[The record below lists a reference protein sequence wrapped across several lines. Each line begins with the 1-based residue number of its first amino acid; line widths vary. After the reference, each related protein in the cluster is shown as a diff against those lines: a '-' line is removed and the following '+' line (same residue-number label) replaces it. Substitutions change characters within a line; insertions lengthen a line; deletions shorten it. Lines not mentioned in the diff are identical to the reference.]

1 MKRFGL
7 WAPIAFSVAAFA
19 FLYRSVIAKLVYDW
33 TYDGNF
39 SHGFLIVPIAAYL
52 VWERRKKLA
61 ATPIEPSVVGLVLL
75 VGSLATL
82 AAGILGAELFLSR
95 VSMIGV
101 IGSVVLF
108 TTGWRFLRVLMFP
121 LAFLLL
127 MIPIPAI
134 IFNEIAFPLQLLA
147 SRCAEWTLS
156 TAHIPVLREGNII
169 VLANTTLEVA
179 EACSGIRSLIS
190 LVTLAIIYGYFTDD
204 RIWARIVLTL
214 AAIPVAVAANAARVA
229 GTGVAAHYYGP
240 EAAEGFFHTF
250 SGWMLFV
257 VAFVMLFTIQK
268 LLSTWHPPSRL
279 RGMRVAEV

>member
-19 FLYRSVIAKLVYDW
+19 LLYRAVIAKLVYDW

-61 ATPIEPSVVGLVLL
+61 ATPLEPTVIGLVLL

-101 IGSVVLF
+101 IGSIVLF

-134 IFNEIAFPLQLLA
+134 EDSGRAM
-147 SRCAEWTLS
+147 S
-156 TAHIPVLREGNII
+156 V
-169 VLANTTLEVA
+169 VTTNQ
-179 EACSGIRSLIS
+179 I
-190 LVTLAIIYGYFTDD
+190 
-204 RIWARIVLTL
+204 
-214 AAIPVAVAANAARVA
+214 ANATNRSGAQ
-229 GTGVAAHYYGP
+229 GYP
-240 EAAEGFFHTF
+240 HT
-250 SGWMLFV
+250 
-257 VAFVMLFTIQK
+257 
-268 LLSTWHPPSRL
+268 R
-279 RGMRVAEV
+279 

>member
-61 ATPIEPSVVGLVLL
+61 ATPIEPTVIGLVLL

-101 IGSVVLF
+101 LAGVVLF
-108 TTGWRFLRVLMFP
+108 TTGWRYLRVLMFP

-147 SRCAEWTLS
+147 SRGAEVTLS